1 MRSKFA
7 AYILLSFSA
16 CTVALLAGC
25 KSSKTKSDSDGGSNL
40 ISRAE
45 AKSKSI
51 NNLKQ
56 MALAMHNYASAYLDV
71 FPSAGQKPGSK
82 EKPEGFLSPFGWRVE
97 CLPFI
102 EQNNLYQLAM
112 EHRQDGLLPSSVTTT
127 PVMTYIHPSSDNS
140 KSLKTNYRVFV
151 GNGAAFEYGKRISLS
166 DFKDGLAN
174 TILIVE
180 AAEPVDWWKVAEL
193 EYDPKKPLPKLGVI
207 EGGFCAAMGDGS
219 IRWIPSDTD
228 EKLIRAMIT
237 RSGGEKI
244 TLPGRTY

>member
-1 MRSKFA
+1 MERTSGMKRYAIVGTGGRARTFIDAFGRYREQATLVGMCDLSATRLQYHA
-7 AYILLSFSA
+7 AENQRL
-16 CTVALLAGC
+16 
-25 KSSKTKSDSDGGSNL
+25 
-40 ISRAE
+40 
-45 AKSKSI
+45 
-51 NNLKQ
+51 
-56 MALAMHNYASAYLDV
+56 
-71 FPSAGQKPGSK
+71 FPSVPAWSKLGSR
-82 EKPEGFLSPFGWRVE
+82 KPEGFLSPFGWRVE

-228 EKLIRAMIT
+228 ETDPRHDYPQ
-237 RSGGEKI
+237 RWGEDY
-244 TLPGRTY
+244 TSR